1 MSAFPP
7 HHTIIDKAHGR
18 LEVRHIWTR
27 TELTGY
33 ITFPPA
39 AQVLCIQ
46 RNTTEIVTQKELL
59 MAQVIELDVV
69 TQLLIEKGIISR
81 EQFFDKLK
89 GGSGT

>member
-1 MSAFPP
+1 MNAGCLLSFFLGVARACPQKRRP
-7 HHTIIDKAHGR
+7 ECMAR
-18 LEVRHIWTR
+18 
-27 TELTGY
+27 
-33 ITFPPA
+33 
-39 AQVLCIQ
+39 VLKD
-46 RNTTEIVTQKELL
+46 TEIVTQKELL

>member
-1 MSAFPP
+1 MA
-7 HHTIIDKAHGR
+7 R
-18 LEVRHIWTR
+18 
-27 TELTGY
+27 
-33 ITFPPA
+33 
-39 AQVLCIQ
+39 VLKD
-46 RNTTEIVTQKELL
+46 TEIVTQKELL